1 MKRKLTL
8 AMLLSLS
15 AASPLALA
23 LGLGEAE
30 VRSTLNAPLRATLPL
45 TDAAGIQ
52 PGLLNV
58 SVADERAFAAAGLP
72 RTPLAASVR
81 LAVEQRQ
88 GRLVVELTTERP
100 VREPWLDLLLRFD
113 WPGGQ
118 QLREVTLL
126 LDPPDYDQM
135 PALVVGS
142 RRVAAPV
149 VSAPPAAAPSAQAQ
163 APAVRTAAAPA
174 GSGGPTWVS
183 SGDTLWA
190 VAGRLRPDSGISM
203 NQMMVAL
210 VEANP
215 EVFPSG
221 NINAMRAG
229 FSLVVPSRE
238 AIAARAGADAD
249 RVVAEMNRAW
259 ANRGSGAPARV
270 ALGSA
275 PAPAAPPPEPVV
287 AAPVAEA
294 LPEAPAG
301 ETGEAAPAAAV
312 PAVDEPVAVAQGPR
326 LTLLTDAQVAAEGE
340 VGGEAG
346 GEAGEG
352 DVEGGAALE
361 IDPDLLDALLGG
373 APSGDGELSSDE
385 RLVRLEARWLESQQT
400 LEAVQEERDELQGEL
415 GEMRQQLEALQE
427 QLAALA
433 AGGAGADG
441 PGAGGIATP
450 GSEAEETPW
459 WGAVY
464 QGEVDRNLM
473 LGGAGLAALLALW
486 LVVRRRRREEEGG
499 GATAGAVQVGVP
511 GAQPPVPPQASPAPG
526 AAPAHS
532 IQGSLPQAE
541 AISEADIFIAYG
553 RYDQARELL
562 DTSLTREPERDDLR
576 LKLLTVHLEQGNREE
591 AEQEARRLHE
601 GGSPAVREEVER
613 LLERHGVPLPTP
625 AADSSAEQG
634 ATPLSQGEKARFGH
648 PAERPP
654 RVFGE
659 GADDAPG
666 QEGAP
671 SAADEP
677 SAAGEPS
684 AADAPPADGGERF
697 AAAPGAGQPTAPEPG
712 ASEPDAPEPEASP
725 LPEIATRR
733 LDDGREII
741 DYRPPSLDDDPAPRE
756 ETPMQPSVEFTPS
769 RLDEA
774 PEEEPEALPQEW
786 EVEEVSFPP
795 LEADNVGSSSSAA
808 TERLAEARRLVDAGE
823 AGRARSLLGELV
835 LSDDPAIHDAAAA
848 LLNRLD
854 T

>member
-1 MKRKLTL
+1 MAYVEGMTPGMTPLRRVEAANMVHRYPIDTTAWHRCRGLAAWYCRRTQGTSMKRKLTL

-238 AIAARAGADAD
+238 RIAARSGGEAD
-249 RVVAEMNRAW
+249 RIVAEMNRAW
-259 ANRGSGAPARV
+259 ANRGGGAPARV
-270 ALGSA
+270 ALGGAAPGEPVAAVA
-275 PAPAAPPPEPVV
+275 PAAAPPPE
-287 AAPVAEA
+287 AAPA
-294 LPEAPAG
+294 EAPAPAV
-301 ETGEAAPAAAV
+301 EPPADAAEPAAEVVQPAEEQAPAASAE
-312 PAVDEPVAVAQGPR
+312 EPETPR
-326 LTLLTDAQVAAEGE
+326 LTLLTDAQLAAEGATPGE
-340 VGGEAG
+340 ASEGGEDEGAG
-346 GEAGEG
+346 EAPAEEAGDGVAEAGE
-352 DVEGGAALE
+352 AS
-361 IDPDLLDALLGG
+361 G
-373 APSGDGELSSDE
+373 APQVMVDPELLATLYGDGELSSDE
-385 RLVRLEARWLESQQT
+385 RLLRLESQW
-400 LEAVQEERDELQGEL
+400 LERRDALVAVQGERDQLQEELTEMRDELAVL
-415 GEMRQQLEALQE
+415 RE

-433 AGGAGADG
+433 AGGAGGDG
-441 PGAGGIATP
+441 PGTGGIAPP
-450 GSEAEETPW
+450 GGTAEERPW
-459 WGAVY
+459 WGAIY
-464 QGEVDRNLM
+464 QGELDRNLM

-486 LVVRRRRREEEGG
+486 LAVRRRRRQEE
-499 GATAGAVQVGVP
+499 
-511 GAQPPVPPQASPAPG
+511 
-526 AAPAHS
+526 APA
-532 IQGSLPQAE
+532 
-541 AISEADIFIAYG
+541 
-553 RYDQARELL
+553 
-562 DTSLTREPERDDLR
+562 
-576 LKLLTVHLEQGNREE
+576 
-591 AEQEARRLHE
+591 
-601 GGSPAVREEVER
+601 
-613 LLERHGVPLPTP
+613 
-625 AADSSAEQG
+625 
-634 ATPLSQGEKARFGH
+634 
-648 PAERPP
+648 
-654 RVFGE
+654 
-659 GADDAPG
+659 
-666 QEGAP
+666 
-671 SAADEP
+671 
-677 SAAGEPS
+677 AAG
-684 AADAPPADGGERF
+684 
-697 AAAPGAGQPTAPEPG
+697 
-712 ASEPDAPEPEASP
+712 
-725 LPEIATRR
+725 
-733 LDDGREII
+733 
-741 DYRPPSLDDDPAPRE
+741 
-756 ETPMQPSVEFTPS
+756 
-769 RLDEA
+769 
-774 PEEEPEALPQEW
+774 
-786 EVEEVSFPP
+786 
-795 LEADNVGSSSSAA
+795 VGP
-808 TERLAEARRLVDAGE
+808 V
-823 AGRARSLLGELV
+823 
-835 LSDDPAIHDAAAA
+835 
-848 LLNRLD
+848 
-854 T
+854 